1 MKLIILAAVLLMVV
15 PTAAPP
21 AAAKN
26 NFAGFI
32 VGLRDI
38 CAEQPARACTRRV
51 SSFLDGDNDN
61 QVSLR
66 EFEAVRTQAKSA
78 VGEKN
83 SSLSTTERNMIS
95 ISLLAFQ
102 QVKLDDV
109 FAKFDTNKDGGLSE
123 SELFADFQLDQ
134 RPLAKIVAD
143 ADGVDWKSFAARF
156 GEIGFLLLDLL
167 PPSHRK

>member
-1 MKLIILAAVLLMVV
+1 MAI
-15 PTAAPP
+15 PTAVP
-21 AAAKN
+21 AVAAEDS
-26 NFAGFI
+26 FAGFI
-32 VGLRDI
+32 VGLRDV

-51 SSFLDGDNDN
+51 SSFLDVDNDN

-66 EFEAVRTQAKSA
+66 EFEAVRGQAKSA

-83 SSLSTTERNMIS
+83 SGLSTTERNMIS

-109 FAKFDTNKDGGLSE
+109 FAKFDSNKDGGLSE

-143 ADGVDWKSFAARF
+143 ADGVDWQSFAGRF

-167 PPSHRK
+167 PPGHRK